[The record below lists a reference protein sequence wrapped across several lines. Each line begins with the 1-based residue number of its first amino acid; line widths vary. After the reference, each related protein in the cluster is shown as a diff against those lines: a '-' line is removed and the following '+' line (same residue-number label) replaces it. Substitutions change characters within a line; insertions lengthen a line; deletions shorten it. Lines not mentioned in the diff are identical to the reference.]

1 MPSAYF
7 CTQPDRPNPIGLQ
20 ADFTNETLEGNPL
33 SISQTDVS
41 ATLNLAIEQL
51 AQKAQ
56 ETGNALVPPDVG
68 GSYSL
73 LKFTAG
79 DAAVQ
84 FLGLPCQG
92 VMPED
97 DPQGRIA
104 QPRYQDVVQALQA
117 LQGLLKFRNT
127 WTKINVA
134 KVTFSYVAVDPPGG
148 QPDFWVNF
156 GGLVIQ
162 RADMP
167 FQDFKEL
174 FIDTVKCD
182 GQKRS

>member
-1 MPSAYF
+1 M
-7 CTQPDRPNPIGLQ
+7 
-20 ADFTNETLEGNPL
+20 NETLVGNPL
-33 SISQTDVS
+33 SISQNDVS

-51 AQKAQ
+51 AHLAQ
-56 ETGNALVPPDVG
+56 ETGNALIPPDAG
-68 GSYSL
+68 GLYSL
-73 LKFTAG
+73 LNFTGG

-104 QPRYQDVVQALQA
+104 QPRYRDVVQALQA
-117 LQGLLKFRNT
+117 LQGLLEFRNT
-127 WTKINVA
+127 WTKINVGTVA
-134 KVTFSYVAVDPPGG
+134 FSYVAVDPPGG

-162 RADMP
+162 SAGMP
-167 FQDFKEL
+167 FQGIKDI
-174 FIDTVKCD
+174 FIDDLKCD
-182 GQKRS
+182 GRKRV